1 MAIPACYLVF
11 APSAAP
17 ILPMAYHAHQE
28 YCLGEIENE
37 IVIPMASCV
46 VNPGVVNVSLDQTNN
61 IIIISPVDG
70 GNPLASIFVN
80 NRSSAID
87 EEEKKEWADENVN

>member
-1 MAIPACYLVF
+1 
-11 APSAAP
+11 
-17 ILPMAYHAHQE
+17 MAYHAHQE

-46 VNPGVVNVSLDQTNN
+46 VNPGVVNVSLNQTNN

-70 GNPLASIFVN
+70 RGLPASIFVN
-80 NRSSAID
+80 NKSSPVD
-87 EEEKKEWADENVN
+87 EEEKKEWADETVN

>member
-1 MAIPACYLVF
+1 
-11 APSAAP
+11 
-17 ILPMAYHAHQE
+17 MAYHAHQE

-80 NRSSAID
+80 NRASALD
-87 EEEKKEWADENVN
+87 EESKAEWGDETVN

>member
-1 MAIPACYLVF
+1 
-11 APSAAP
+11 
-17 ILPMAYHAHQE
+17 MAYHAHQE

-70 GNPLASIFVN
+70 GSPLASIFVN
-80 NRSSAID
+80 NRASALD
-87 EEEKKEWADENVN
+87 EESKAEWGDETVN

>member
-1 MAIPACYLVF
+1 
-11 APSAAP
+11 
-17 ILPMAYHAHQE
+17 MAYHAHQE

-70 GNPLASIFVN
+70 GSPLASIFVN
-80 NRSSAID
+80 NKSSPAD

>member
-80 NRSSAID
+80 NRASALD
-87 EEEKKEWADENVN
+87 EESKAEWGDETVN

>member
-80 NRSSAID
+80 NRASALD
-87 EEEKKEWADENVN
+87 EESKAEWGDETV